1 MRKPNATLKKLQ
13 KQIKQ
18 SAKQAEVI
26 DFMED
31 IMYTYSPD
39 DPEGTKIVLDPI
51 YSSCAKATGV
61 SKPTVRRWWRSYIML
76 GELPYETKD
85 REKSLQRDLT
95 GFQRKPKS
103 TMMILRL

>member
-1 MRKPNATLKKLQ
+1 MRKPKATLKKLQ

-39 DPEGTKIVLDPI
+39 DPEGTKRV
-51 YSSCAKATGV
+51 
-61 SKPTVRRWWRSYIML
+61 
-76 GELPYETKD
+76 
-85 REKSLQRDLT
+85 
-95 GFQRKPKS
+95 
-103 TMMILRL
+103 